1 MCSLVQKVLTKFQII
16 CLDLKFDDNFVPLT
30 IRFAA
35 DRPGSFATSIDM
47 YSDSDDIR
55 TIPIE
60 FKVTESSLS
69 ESTTAFLEFNTS
81 VFETTVQQIPIV
93 R

>member
-1 MCSLVQKVLTKFQII
+1 M
-16 CLDLKFDDNFVPLT
+16 KFDNNLVPLT
-30 IRFAA
+30 IRFSA
-35 DRPGSFATSIDM
+35 DRPGSFITSIDM

-69 ESTTAFLEFNTS
+69 ESTIAYLQFNTS
-81 VFETTVQQIPIV
+81 VFESTVQQIPIV
-93 R
+93 ILMKFNFFF